1 MSDLRLG
8 GRLGSPLRDRRSAYL
23 LVGFLAVLVYL
34 NALPNDFAYDDYH
47 IVATNTNLHQI
58 DTFDDAL
65 VTPYWPGAYG
75 RELGLW
81 RPVTTLIFGVQHVA
95 ADGDPLI
102 FHMVN
107 VLAHLAVSVVLLALL
122 YELLSAP
129 AAFAGAL
136 IFAVHPVH
144 VEAVANIVGFSEV
157 LSALAVVMAC
167 LYHVRAGP
175 VSSWRSALGIGAL
188 YFVAFGAK
196 ESGVTLPGLIFVVDA
211 ARGRIGFHELPQYL
225 ADRWK
230 TYAVMLAVAVALLA
244 GRFAILG
251 SIANPFGPLGAD
263 LLQEIPKIWT
273 LGDVWMH
280 YVRLWVFPLDLAADY
295 TPNVLPISISWRPEN
310 VVGAGMALLVLGLS
324 LIAWQRPKL
333 EAGVDTSRAA
343 GFGVVWFMIAMSPVS
358 NTLFLSGVLLAE
370 RTLYLP
376 SVGLAAATG
385 WLIVRIAENRKQ
397 VAWGGLVVAV
407 MLSSVRT
414 WTRNPTW
421 KDTDTVFN
429 QLLEDYPQ
437 SGRSQWALGDQFIRG
452 GQVSQGLLSYR
463 AAINLLGTSYQLM
476 TEIASSLMN
485 LERYRGAENI
495 LRFAIQDSPQF
506 PLGYSLV
513 TAVRAE
519 QGDAPGTEEWAR
531 QSLALYDPDAARHHL
546 LAWSLAAQGRF
557 DEAAEARERGEEIAR
572 GVFWQAF
579 MYNAYVARE
588 AGDTAAAL
596 AAIDTAWA
604 RVMTETGRFALDS
617 VRVAEF
623 GLETYRLPEA
633 DSTAGQSGG

>member
-1 MSDLRLG
+1 MSELALS
-8 GRLGSPLRDRRSAYL
+8 GRLGSPLRDKRSAYL

-58 DTFDDAL
+58 ETFDDAL
-65 VTPYWPGAYG
+65 LSPYWPGSYG

-81 RPVTTLIFGVQHVA
+81 RPVTTLVFGVQYLVGG
-95 ADGDPLI
+95 GDALI

-107 VLAHLAVSVVLLALL
+107 LLTHLAVSVVLLALL
-122 YELLSAP
+122 YELLSAA

-157 LSALAVVMAC
+157 LSALAVVSAC
-167 LYHVRAGP
+167 LLHIREGP
-175 VSSWRSALGIGAL
+175 VSSWRSALKIGAL

-211 ARGRIGFHELPQYL
+211 ARGRIAFGDVPRYI

-230 TYAVMLAVAVALLA
+230 TYAVMLLVAIALLA
-244 GRFAILG
+244 GRFGILG
-251 SIANPFGPLGAD
+251 SIASPFGPLGAD

-273 LGDVWMH
+273 LGDIWMH
-280 YVRLWVFPLDLAADY
+280 YIRLWVFPLDLAADY

-310 VVGAGMALLVLGLS
+310 VVGVGMALLILGMA
-324 LIAWQRPKL
+324 LIAWQRPDL
-333 EAGVDTSRAA
+333 RAGVDSSKAA

-385 WLIVRIAENRKQ
+385 WLIVRLADSRKQ
-397 VAWGGLVVAV
+397 VAWGALVVMVTLA
-407 MLSSVRT
+407 SVRT

-421 KDTDTVFN
+421 MDTNTVFDH
-429 QLLEDYPQ
+429 LLEDYPQ
-437 SGRSQWALGDQFIRG
+437 SGRSQWALGDQFVRG
-452 GQVSQGLLSYR
+452 GQISQGLVSYR

-485 LERYRGAENI
+485 LEQYRGAENL

-513 TAVRAE
+513 TAIRAE
-519 QGDAPGTEEWAR
+519 YGDAPGTEEWAR
-531 QSLALYDPDAARHHL
+531 QSLELYDPDAARHHL

-557 DEAAEARERGEEIAR
+557 EEAADARAQGEEIAR

-579 MYNAYVARE
+579 MYNAYVAQA
-588 AGDTAAAL
+588 AGDTTAAL

-604 RVMTETGRFALDS
+604 RVMTETGRVALDS
-617 VRVAEF
+617 VRVTEF
-623 GLETYRLPEA
+623 GLETFRLPEA
-633 DSTAGQSGG
+633 GVATPETGR